1 MLNAIVESITWLY
14 ERLSDLGS
22 IASIIGLVISF
33 AAFVKIRRLEIHFLF
48 TARIPEHIEQLHGH
62 IFKISEL
69 LQNFDRSSREI
80 RVELAICEANLKSL
94 KPKLHGE
101 ARKSVMKLTRL
112 VIKQREAVTRQ
123 SAEQIRKIYEELIK
137 VTRELE
143 NLLED
148 ERWRH

>member
-1 MLNAIVESITWLY
+1 MFNGITELIIWLY

-22 IASIIGLVISF
+22 VASILGLVITLVVF
-33 AAFVKIRRLEIHFLF
+33 YRIRKLETHFLF
-48 TARIPEHIEQLHGH
+48 TARIPEHIEQLHEH
-62 IFKISEL
+62 VLKIAEL
-69 LQNFDRSSREI
+69 LQNFDRSSRDI
-80 RVELAICEANLKSL
+80 RVELALCEANLKSL

-112 VIKQREAVTRQ
+112 IIKQRESVTRQ
-123 SAEQIRKIYEELIK
+123 SAEQIEKIHEELIK